1 MRSSTTINSKS
12 FIFLHARALT
22 RHVTRQDTGA
32 LLALAALFAVMLIG
46 TWQRW
51 AQPIVDHGR
60 EMNLPARILAGEQLY
75 VDVQFL
81 YGPFAP
87 YFNAFLYRVF
97 GLSLTVLQTAGAI
110 SGALILLMI
119 YRLSRHLM
127 NVPQAMLA
135 TGLVLVICAI
145 KSTANYLSPY
155 AYAALYGLLFALAS
169 LICTTGYLRDRRR
182 VWLIGA
188 GACAGFALI
197 SKPEASLAALAAAAI
212 AISIHSL
219 SQRRLLWQETAI
231 FALPVIAI
239 AAAAYGFILTRVHWR
254 TLIEDNHILFS
265 NMPPQLIYFNRFI
278 SGLSE
283 WPKSL
288 WYTAT
293 GLGIYAVWIGL
304 STSIGGLLSYRKHD
318 GWRGAAGRGVLLVI
332 VGLAWWKIVLEI
344 FRVHTDATPLTSM
357 PIVLVLVIIV
367 SGGRLWCAWRK
378 QVDIPQT
385 ESLLLVI
392 SAFALISALRV
403 ILNVTAS
410 GPYAPFFLPVAIVVC
425 LYLLFR
431 TSPRI
436 LVPGKP
442 IRENVRLVAMT
453 LIGLMIIG
461 VGINSIYRLRTRNT
475 YEVGTARG
483 SLITEPPYGQPIAA
497 AIRFVQERTS
507 TDDHLLTL
515 PQATSINFLTG
526 RRQPFR
532 EEIIHPGFLSDEE
545 AIRRLESQRVPMILV
560 VNLLT
565 PEFRDIVFGTD
576 YNPGLMRWI
585 ENNYSLIE
593 RFDSDHSAGARLGDK
608 PFFILAYQK
617 KIDN

>member
-1 MRSSTTINSKS
+1 MKSSTTINSNRHIS
-12 FIFLHARALT
+12 VYYLGLT
-22 RHVTRQDTGA
+22 RRDAQV
-32 LLALAALFAVMLIG
+32 LLALAALFAFMLIG

-51 AQPIVDHGR
+51 TQPIVDHGR

-97 GLSLTVLQTAGAI
+97 GIDQTVLKTAGAI
-110 SGALILLMI
+110 SGVLILLMI
-119 YRLSRHLM
+119 YRLSRQLM
-127 NVPQAMLA
+127 KAHQAMLV
-135 TGLVLVICAI
+135 TGLVLVVCAI
-145 KSTANYLSPY
+145 KSTANYISPY

-169 LICTTGYLRDRRR
+169 LVCTTSYLRDKRLSR
-182 VWLIGA
+182 LIGA
-188 GACAGFALI
+188 GACAGFAVI
-197 SKPEASLAALAAAAI
+197 TKPETALAALAAAAI
-212 AISIHSL
+212 AITIRSISE
-219 SQRRLLWQETAI
+219 RRILWRDAVF

-239 AAAAYGFILTRVHWR
+239 VAAVYGFILTRVPWR

-293 GLGIYAVWIGL
+293 GLGVFAVWIGL
-304 STSIGGLLSYRKHD
+304 SALIGGLISYRKHD
-318 GWRGAAGRGVLLVI
+318 GWRVATGRGLLLI
-332 VGLAWWKIVLEI
+332 ILGLAWWKVVLEI
-344 FRVHTDATPLTSM
+344 FRVHIDATPLTSM
-357 PIVLVLVIIV
+357 PIVLAAAIIIL
-367 SGGRLWCAWRK
+367 SWRLARAWRK
-378 QVDIPQT
+378 KQEIPI
-385 ESLLLVI
+385 EEGMLLVVFV
-392 SAFALISALRV
+392 FALISTLRV
-403 ILNVTAS
+403 ILNVAAN
-410 GPYAPFFLPVAIVVC
+410 GPYAPFFLPVVIVAC

-431 TSPRI
+431 TFPRM
-436 LVPGKP
+436 LVPSKP
-442 IRENVRLVAMT
+442 VRENVRLAAMA

-475 YEVGTARG
+475 YGVGTVRG
-483 SLITEPPYGQPIAA
+483 SFITEPPYGQPIAA
-497 AIRFVQERTS
+497 ALRFVEERTRP
-507 TDDHLLTL
+507 DDFLLTL
-515 PQATSINFLTG
+515 PQATAINFLTG

-545 AIRRLESQRVPMILV
+545 GIRRLEAQRVPMILV

-565 PEFRDIVFGTD
+565 PEFRDVVFGTD

-585 ENNYSLIE
+585 ENNYRLIE
-593 RFDSDHSAGARLGDK
+593 RFDSDYSAGARLGDK
-608 PFFILAYQK
+608 PFFILAYQRK
-617 KIDN
+617 

>member
-1 MRSSTTINSKS
+1 MRSPTTINSNS
-12 FIFLHARALT
+12 LISIHSRALA
-22 RHVTRQDTGA
+22 RQDVRA
-32 LLALAALFAVMLIG
+32 LLALAVLFALMLIG

-51 AQPIVDHGR
+51 TQPIVDHGR

-97 GLSLTVLQTAGAI
+97 GISLAVLKTAGAV

-119 YRLSRHLM
+119 YRLSRQLM
-127 NVPQAMLA
+127 NVRQAMLA

-169 LICTTGYLRDRRR
+169 LVCTTSYLGDPRR

-197 SKPEASLAALAAAAI
+197 TKPETSLAALAAAAI
-212 AISIHSL
+212 AIAIHSL
-219 SQRRLLWQETAI
+219 SQRRLLWRETVF
-231 FALPVIAI
+231 FALPVVAI

-293 GLGIYAVWIGL
+293 GLGVFAVWIGL
-304 STSIGGLLSYRKHD
+304 SALIGGLISYRKHD
-318 GWRGAAGRGVLLVI
+318 GWRGTVGRGLLLVI
-332 VGLAWWKIVLEI
+332 VGLVWWKIVLEI

-357 PIVLVLVIIV
+357 PIVLLLVIIV
-367 SGGRLWCAWRK
+367 SGWRLWQALRK
-378 QVDIPQT
+378 KMEIPQA

-392 SAFALISALRV
+392 SAFAVISALRV

-410 GPYAPFFLPVAIVVC
+410 GPYAPFFLPVVILVC
-425 LYLLFR
+425 LYLLFQ
-431 TSPRI
+431 TFPRI
-436 LVPGKP
+436 LVPSKP
-442 IRENVRLVAMT
+442 IRENVRLAAT
-453 LIGLMIIG
+453 ILIGLMIIG

-483 SLITEPPYGQPIAA
+483 SFITEPPYGQPIAS

-507 TDDHLLTL
+507 PDDDLLTL
-515 PQATSINFLTG
+515 PQATSINFLTD

-532 EEIIHPGFLSDEE
+532 EEIIHPGFLSDGE

-585 ENNYSLIE
+585 EANYSLIE
-593 RFDSDHSAGARLGDK
+593 RFDSDYSAGARLGDK
-608 PFFILAYQK
+608 PFFILAYQRK
-617 KIDN
+617 